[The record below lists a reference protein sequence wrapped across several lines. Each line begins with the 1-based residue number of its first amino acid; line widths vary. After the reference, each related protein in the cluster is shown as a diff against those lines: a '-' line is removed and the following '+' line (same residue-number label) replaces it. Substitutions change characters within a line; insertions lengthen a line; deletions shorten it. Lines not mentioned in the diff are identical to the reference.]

1 MTIKSQLQ
9 LRDAVPGSS
18 SNTSQVSDS
27 SPDSTADAHESE
39 KPDDDSGTTL
49 PRPRALVYDSEDSD
63 GEGAGHG
70 DDAGDESDF
79 ESMRSPSPFL
89 AESDDDALSSK
100 IVRKAREALAKADAF
115 KDRAVDQ
122 GDSQSEATE
131 TSVVAGKSAW
141 QTAAKGNPDI
151 QGWLGIPGGLQP
163 PNFTPKQASK
173 RGHSEA
179 TAEKTSADVPAPNSK
194 RTKTASSRLASTPK
208 LKSSSGCKHN
218 ICLGLDKCLV
228 PASPAV

>member
-9 LRDAVPGSS
+9 LRDTVPGSS
-18 SNTSQVSDS
+18 RNTSQVSDS

-70 DDAGDESDF
+70 DGAGDNESDF

-100 IVRKAREALAKADAF
+100 IVRKAREALAKADDAL
-115 KDRAVDQ
+115 KDRAAVQ
-122 GDSQSEATE
+122 SQSEATE
-131 TSVVAGKSAW
+131 TSVFAGKSAW

-163 PNFTPKQASK
+163 PISTPKQASK

-179 TAEKTSADVPAPNSK
+179 TAEKTPAYVPAPNSK

-218 ICLGLDKCLV
+218 VCLGLDKCIV